1 MWDWWCVVGP
11 RRHLPRRASVAGPNS
26 KVCVRLAMLSL
37 AALRYRNV
45 LAAHGGPV
53 KRIESGVLPVCGRRM
68 IQANAWLTAGL
79 TPPSSLAIYGDA
91 DGSGTHP
98 RASVAR
104 HMAVSE
110 ALERWA
116 FHSVSRSAQ
125 AAEFGFD
132 VDPSSNGMS
141 AFPGLVAR
149 NARRKALLE
158 AVERYSIIAWWEG
171 RAASRVFDTDW
182 PGVSAVAIDGP
193 FGGVTVIAFAR
204 TDYGGY
210 AYGHAAEESF
220 GAACERAVI
229 ELARHEW
236 VLRSSWLSL
245 VSGEQRAPSNLF
257 ERRCL
262 FFSSDEGH
270 ECFRR
275 RLAGRPVGPL
285 PPPVVVCD
293 RAIPGPWAD
302 YATVWRYAMRPP
314 SDGFLLAGEDYF
326 FW

>member
-1 MWDWWCVVGP
+1 
-11 RRHLPRRASVAGPNS
+11 
-26 KVCVRLAMLSL
+26 MLSL

-45 LAAHGGPV
+45 LAVHGGPV
-53 KRIESGVLPVCGRRM
+53 DRIESGVFPVCGRRM
-68 IQANAWLTAGL
+68 IQANARLSAGL
-79 TPPSSLAIYGDA
+79 TPRRSLSIYSDA

-116 FHSVSRSAQ
+116 FHSVVRSPR

-141 AFPGLVAR
+141 AFPGIR
-149 NARRKALLE
+149 RTNARRKAMLE
-158 AVERYSIIAWWEG
+158 AVERYSLISWWEG
-171 RAASRVFDTDW
+171 CAEGRLFETDW

-193 FGGVTVIAFAR
+193 FGGVTVITFAR
-204 TDYGGY
+204 TEYGGY

-220 GAACERAVI
+220 GAACERAVV

-236 VLRSSWLSL
+236 VLRSSWLAF
-245 VSGEQRAPSNLF
+245 VSGAKRAPSDLF

-262 FFSSDEGH
+262 YFASEAGH
-270 ECFRR
+270 ESFLR
-275 RLAGRPVGPL
+275 RLRSKPSGAMAMPA
-285 PPPVVVCD
+285 VVAD
-293 RAIPGPWAD
+293 RDIPGPWAA
-302 YATVWRYAMRPP
+302 YATVWRFALRPP
-314 SDGFLLAGEDYF
+314 SDRFFKDGDDYF

>member
-1 MWDWWCVVGP
+1 
-11 RRHLPRRASVAGPNS
+11 
-26 KVCVRLAMLSL
+26 MLSL

-45 LAAHGGPV
+45 LAVHGGPV
-53 KRIESGVLPVCGRRM
+53 ERVDTGEFTVCGRRM
-68 IQANAWLTAGL
+68 IQANARLTAGL
-79 TPPSSLAIYGDA
+79 TRKRPQTIYSDA
-91 DGSGTHP
+91 DGTGTN
-98 RASVAR
+98 AVAAIAR

-116 FHSVSRSAQ
+116 FHATVRSER

-141 AFPGLVAR
+141 AFPGIFRRA
-149 NARRKALLE
+149 ARRKAVLE
-158 AVERYSIIAWWEG
+158 AVERFCLIAWWEG
-171 RAASRVFDTDW
+171 LAEGQLVETDW

-204 TDYGGY
+204 TDWGGY
-210 AYGHAAEESF
+210 AYGHAAEESI

-236 VLRSSWLSL
+236 VLRLWRLGFL
-245 VSGEQRAPSNLF
+245 SGERKVPTSLF

-262 FFSSDEGH
+262 FFASAEGH
-270 ECFRR
+270 TRFRA
-275 RLAGRPVGPL
+275 RLARPARGARAR
-285 PPPVVVCD
+285 PVVVCD
-293 RAIPGPWAD
+293 RDIPGPWAD
-302 YATVWRYAMRPP
+302 YATVWRFVLRPP
-314 SDGFLLAGEDYF
+314 SDGFLRADEHFF

>member
-1 MWDWWCVVGP
+1 
-11 RRHLPRRASVAGPNS
+11 
-26 KVCVRLAMLSL
+26 MLSL

-45 LAAHGGPV
+45 FAEFGGPIAQ
-53 KRIESGVLPVCGRRM
+53 IETGVFPVCGRRM
-68 IQANAWLTAGL
+68 IQANACLTAGL
-79 TPPSSLAIYGDA
+79 TPRRPLSIYSDA

-116 FHSVSRSAQ
+116 FHSVVRSPR

-141 AFPGLVAR
+141 AFPGLVR
-149 NARRKALLE
+149 GQARRKALLE
-158 AVERYSIIAWWEG
+158 AVERFSLISWWEG
-171 RAASRVFDTDW
+171 RATGRLFETDW

-193 FGGVTVIAFAR
+193 FGGVTVVAFAR
-204 TDYGGY
+204 TDYGGF

-220 GAACERAVI
+220 GAACERAVV

-236 VLRSSWLSL
+236 VLRASWLSF
-245 VSGEQRAPSNLF
+245 VSGEKPAPTDLF

-262 FFSSDEGH
+262 YFSSPEGH
-270 ECFRR
+270 AHFLDRVN
-275 RLAGRPVGPL
+275 GRPAGNMARPEI
-285 PPPVVVCD
+285 VCD
-293 RAIPGPWAD
+293 RDIPGPWAD
-302 YATVWRYAMRPP
+302 YATVWRFALRPP
-314 SDGFLLAGEDYF
+314 SEDFLTAGQDYF

>member
-1 MWDWWCVVGP
+1 
-11 RRHLPRRASVAGPNS
+11 
-26 KVCVRLAMLSL
+26 MLSL

-53 KRIESGVLPVCGRRM
+53 DRIETGEFPVCGRRM
-68 IQANAWLTAGL
+68 IQANARLSAGL
-79 TPPSSLAIYGDA
+79 TPKREKSIYSDA

-116 FHSVSRSAQ
+116 FHSVVRSCR

-141 AFPGLVAR
+141 AFPGLVR
-149 NARRKALLE
+149 THARRKAMLE
-158 AVERYSIIAWWEG
+158 AVERYSLISWWEG
-171 RAASRVFDTDW
+171 CAPGRLFQTDW

-193 FGGVTVIAFAR
+193 FGGVTVITYAR

-220 GAACERAVI
+220 GGACERAVV

-236 VLRSSWLSL
+236 VLRSKWLEF
-245 VSGEQRAPSNLF
+245 VSGERRAPTDLF

-262 FFSSDEGH
+262 HFSSEEGH
-270 ECFRR
+270 QQFLRR
-275 RLAGRPVGPL
+275 VESRSSGAMQRPT
-285 PPPVVVCD
+285 VVCD
-293 RAIPGPWAD
+293 RDIPGPWAD
-302 YATVWRYAMRPP
+302 YATVWRFALRPP
-314 SDGFLLAGEDYF
+314 TDGFIHAGDDYF

>member
-1 MWDWWCVVGP
+1 
-11 RRHLPRRASVAGPNS
+11 
-26 KVCVRLAMLSL
+26 MLSL

-53 KRIESGVLPVCGRRM
+53 ERIESGVFPVCGRRM
-68 IQANAWLTAGL
+68 IQANARLTAGL
-79 TPPSSLAIYGDA
+79 TPRRTLSIYSDA

-116 FHSVSRSAQ
+116 FHTTVRSTQ
-125 AAEFGFD
+125 AEEFGFD

-141 AFPGLVAR
+141 AFPGIVR
-149 NARRKALLE
+149 THARRKALLE
-158 AVERYSIIAWWEG
+158 SVERYCLMSWWEG
-171 RAASRVFDTDW
+171 RAEGRMFETDW

-204 TDYGGY
+204 TEYGGY

-220 GAACERAVI
+220 GAACERAVV

-236 VLRSSWLSL
+236 VLRSSWLAF
-245 VSGEQRAPSNLF
+245 VSGQKSAPQDLF

-262 FFSSDEGH
+262 FFATPEGH
-270 ECFRR
+270 ELFLR
-275 RLAGRPVGPL
+275 RLRSRPTGAMVRPT
-285 PPPVVVCD
+285 VVCD
-293 RAIPGPWAD
+293 RDIPGPWAE
-302 YATVWRYAMRPP
+302 YATVWRFAMRPP
-314 SDGFLLAGEDYF
+314 SEEFLHAGNEYF